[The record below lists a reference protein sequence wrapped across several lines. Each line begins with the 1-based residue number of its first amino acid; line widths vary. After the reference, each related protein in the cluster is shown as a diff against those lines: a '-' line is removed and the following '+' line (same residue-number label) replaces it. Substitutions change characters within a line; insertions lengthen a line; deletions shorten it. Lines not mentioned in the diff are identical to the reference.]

1 MPSLHNPNIE
11 TELLL
16 IVESWALRSS
26 LIWKALVVLLDAGA
40 ENEKVEFSDWGW
52 LEPPAGRLWGPR
64 VPLPLMQWM
73 VAPGSKAASRQ
84 MVLEGR
90 GGFCKVRA
98 GPNMSKCQQPWEVK
112 IYLCPPHSQECVS
125 YLVGDISVL
134 LAFKIQIQGAWVIV
148 SLQKCENKEQKDNYF
163 MGFFLT
169 LLKKR

>member
-1 MPSLHNPNIE
+1 ML
-11 TELLL
+11 ELRMKRWNFLTGADWSPPL
-16 IVESWALRSS
+16 
-26 LIWKALVVLLDAGA
+26 AGS
-40 ENEKVEFSDWGW
+40 EDPG
-52 LEPPAGRLWGPR
+52 

-84 MVLEGR
+84 MVLEGG

-98 GPNMSKCQQPWEVK
+98 GPNMSKCQQPWGVK

-148 SLQKCENKEQKDNYF
+148 SLQKCENKEQKENHVTNFVRKTWGGQSIKVFNVIKIVKDTKSITKT
-163 MGFFLT
+163 MMIVKVT
-169 LLKKR
+169 